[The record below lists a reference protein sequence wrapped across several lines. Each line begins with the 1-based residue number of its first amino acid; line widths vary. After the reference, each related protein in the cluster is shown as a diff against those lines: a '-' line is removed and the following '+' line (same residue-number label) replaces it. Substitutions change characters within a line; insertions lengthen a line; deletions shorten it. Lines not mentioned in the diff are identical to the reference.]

1 MFSLSKEWDRLIS
14 FLTPVYM
21 DLPRGEHFKAY
32 INPCLNAANL
42 SNLGFN
48 IGPVCISA
56 ICIADDTYVISGN
69 PRDLQGLINI
79 IGHYGKRYR
88 LVFGSDKTKITITGS
103 KHDMEYYKKVSY
115 W

>member
-1 MFSLSKEWDRLIS
+1 MDDAANIVNKWDARRQVVSGNEIFSLSKEWDRLIS
-14 FLTPVYM
+14 FLTAVYM

-56 ICIADDTYVISGN
+56 ICIADDTY
-69 PRDLQGLINI
+69 
-79 IGHYGKRYR
+79 
-88 LVFGSDKTKITITGS
+88 
-103 KHDMEYYKKVSY
+103 M
-115 W
+115 